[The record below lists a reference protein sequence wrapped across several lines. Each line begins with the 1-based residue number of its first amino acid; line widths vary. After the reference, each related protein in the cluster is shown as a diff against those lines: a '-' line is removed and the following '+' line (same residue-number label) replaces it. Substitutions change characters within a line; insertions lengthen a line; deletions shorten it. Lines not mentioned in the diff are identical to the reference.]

1 MAIKF
6 GATMSDEQVA
16 ALVKE
21 RDELKTKAAVKPS
34 FFSTT
39 AGSITVGVVG
49 LAAGI
54 GGGYLLFSSKDEQPA
69 KK

>member
-1 MAIKF
+1 MGIRF
-6 GATMSDEQVA
+6 GAMSDEQVA
-16 ALVKE
+16 AMTKE
-21 RDELKTKAAVKPS
+21 NADLKAKAAVKPS
-34 FFSTT
+34 FLSTT